1 MQILSKVNYVMS
13 TLKTLKCRVKVQKI
27 HTFMSRAMRKTDF
40 CLCENK
46 GADQLR
52 SNCEA
57 DQRLCFRYTDRTTLP
72 LLISKISRF

>member
-1 MQILSKVNYVMS
+1 MQILSKINYVMS
-13 TLKTLKCRVKVQKI
+13 TLKTLKSHVKVQKI

-40 CLCENK
+40 CLCEK

-57 DQRLCFRYTDRTTLP
+57 DQRFLFSLHR
-72 LLISKISRF
+72 